1 MRKKLSL
8 ELRRELLT
16 RTAEDYASARK
27 GIKSQIVDQLVAATG
42 YGHKHAI
49 TLLNHPPGS
58 VSSSRPRRAR
68 YDERVKRALVTLW
81 TTANRICAK
90 RLVPFLPELIEVM
103 ERNGHLCLPADVRRK
118 LLTIS
123 PATADRL
130 LASERSSRHG
140 LSTTRPGSLLKKQI
154 KVRTFADWDDL
165 QPGFLEADLVAHCG
179 ESAAGS
185 FLHTLV
191 LVDVA
196 TGWTECVALLRRSEA
211 DVIGALNSLRGR
223 LPVPLL
229 GLDTDNGSEFIN
241 YEMLRYC
248 QREQITFTRSRVN
261 RKNDQAFVE
270 EKNGSVVRRL
280 IGYDRYEG
288 LGAWRA
294 LIQLYEILR
303 LYVNFFQPS
312 MKLIEKQRDGARVK
326 KRYDRAQTPYQRV
339 IASAYLTK
347 RKRERIERLY
357 RKLDPVTLLK
367 ELERRQD
374 HFWTFANGQRELE
387 GNDSP
392 RAMDAVVR
400 KYLVEITASQE
411 PSGIRRYRR
420 TKKPRTWR
428 TRKDPFAEVWP
439 EVRVQLEVN
448 PAQTAKA
455 LFVGLQQRYPGRF
468 FDGQLRTLQR
478 RVLAFG
484 NPGSGKTHLVCALG
498 QELILLGRRVLFSTC
513 ALLVQRLLRA
523 KIDLT
528 LEKELKKLDRF
539 EALIVDDIGY
549 VQQSREE
556 MEVFFT
562 LLAHRYERRSILLT
576 SNLIFS
582 DWERIFKDPMT
593 TVAAIDR
600 VVHHSVIL
608 ELNVSSYRM
617 ESAKKKQQETTK

>member
-42 YGHKHAI
+42 YGRKHAI

-68 YDERVKRALVTLW
+68 YDERVKQALVTLW

-223 LPVPLL
+223 LPVPL
-229 GLDTDNGSEFIN
+229 SSV
-241 YEMLRYC
+241 
-248 QREQITFTRSRVN
+248 TF
-261 RKNDQAFVE
+261 F
-270 EKNGSVVRRL
+270 L
-280 IGYDRYEG
+280 
-288 LGAWRA
+288 
-294 LIQLYEILR
+294 
-303 LYVNFFQPS
+303 
-312 MKLIEKQRDGARVK
+312 
-326 KRYDRAQTPYQRV
+326 
-339 IASAYLTK
+339 
-347 RKRERIERLY
+347 
-357 RKLDPVTLLK
+357 
-367 ELERRQD
+367 
-374 HFWTFANGQRELE
+374 
-387 GNDSP
+387 
-392 RAMDAVVR
+392 
-400 KYLVEITASQE
+400 
-411 PSGIRRYRR
+411 
-420 TKKPRTWR
+420 
-428 TRKDPFAEVWP
+428 
-439 EVRVQLEVN
+439 
-448 PAQTAKA
+448 
-455 LFVGLQQRYPGRF
+455 
-468 FDGQLRTLQR
+468 
-478 RVLAFG
+478 
-484 NPGSGKTHLVCALG
+484 
-498 QELILLGRRVLFSTC
+498 
-513 ALLVQRLLRA
+513 
-523 KIDLT
+523 
-528 LEKELKKLDRF
+528 
-539 EALIVDDIGY
+539 
-549 VQQSREE
+549 
-556 MEVFFT
+556 
-562 LLAHRYERRSILLT
+562 
-576 SNLIFS
+576 
-582 DWERIFKDPMT
+582 
-593 TVAAIDR
+593 
-600 VVHHSVIL
+600 
-608 ELNVSSYRM
+608 
-617 ESAKKKQQETTK
+617 

>member
-42 YGHKHAI
+42 YGRKHAI

-58 VSSSRPRRAR
+58 VSFSRPRRTR

-103 ERNGHLCLPADVRRK
+103 ERHGHLSLPADVREK

-123 PATADRL
+123 SATADRL
-130 LASERSSRHG
+130 LATERSNQRG
-140 LSTTRPGSLLKKQI
+140 VSTTRPGSLLKKQI

-191 LVDVA
+191 LVDIA

-270 EKNGSVVRRL
+270 EKNGSIVRRL

-347 RKRERIERLY
+347 RKRERIESLY

-392 RAMDAVVR
+392 REMDAVVR

-411 PSGIRRYRR
+411 PNGIRRYRR
-420 TKKPRTWR
+420 TKSPGLGG
-428 TRKDPFAEVWP
+428 P
-439 EVRVQLEVN
+439 ERIPLL
-448 PAQTAKA
+448 K
-455 LFVGLQQRYPGRF
+455 
-468 FDGQLRTLQR
+468 
-478 RVLAFG
+478 
-484 NPGSGKTHLVCALG
+484 SG
-498 QELILLGRRVLFSTC
+498 
-513 ALLVQRLLRA
+513 QRLVSNW
-523 KIDLT
+523 KPIP
-528 LEKELKKLDRF
+528 LKQPKRSSLGF
-539 EALIVDDIGY
+539 SNAIPVD
-549 VQQSREE
+549 
-556 MEVFFT
+556 
-562 LLAHRYERRSILLT
+562 
-576 SNLIFS
+576 FS
-582 DWERIFKDPMT
+582 MGNCGRCSDE
-593 TVAAIDR
+593 
-600 VVHHSVIL
+600 
-608 ELNVSSYRM
+608 
-617 ESAKKKQQETTK
+617 

>member
-1 MRKKLSL
+1 MPLP
-8 ELRRELLT
+8 
-16 RTAEDYASARK
+16 
-27 GIKSQIVDQLVAATG
+27 
-42 YGHKHAI
+42 
-49 TLLNHPPGS
+49 LLNNPPGS
-58 VSSSRPRRAR
+58 VGPSRPRRAR
-68 YDERVKRALVTLW
+68 YDERVKRPLVTLW

-90 RLVPFLPELIEVM
+90 RLVLFLPELIEVM
-103 ERNGHLCLPADVRRK
+103 ERNGRLSLPADVRGK

-123 PATADRL
+123 SATADRL

-191 LVDVA
+191 LVDIA

-241 YEMLRYC
+241 YEMLSYC

-261 RKNDQAFVE
+261 RKNDRAFVE
-270 EKNGSVVRRL
+270 EKNGSIVRRL

-347 RKRERIERLY
+347 RKREVDEMAEIATEAIEPPDDDHVSLPRRL
-357 RKLDPVTLLK
+357 
-367 ELERRQD
+367 E
-374 HFWTFANGQRELE
+374 E
-387 GNDSP
+387 GGEP
-392 RAMDAVVR
+392 RAV
-400 KYLVEITASQE
+400 
-411 PSGIRRYRR
+411 
-420 TKKPRTWR
+420 
-428 TRKDPFAEVWP
+428 
-439 EVRVQLEVN
+439 
-448 PAQTAKA
+448 
-455 LFVGLQQRYPGRF
+455 
-468 FDGQLRTLQR
+468 
-478 RVLAFG
+478 
-484 NPGSGKTHLVCALG
+484 
-498 QELILLGRRVLFSTC
+498 
-513 ALLVQRLLRA
+513 
-523 KIDLT
+523 LT
-528 LEKELKKLDRF
+528 LSGRLVL
-539 EALIVDDIGY
+539 V
-549 VQQSREE
+549 
-556 MEVFFT
+556 
-562 LLAHRYERRSILLT
+562 
-576 SNLIFS
+576 
-582 DWERIFKDPMT
+582 
-593 TVAAIDR
+593 DR
-600 VVHHSVIL
+600 VVADAGLAQSIPLQVEALGTVRLRYPRVADQHWRL
-608 ELNVSSYRM
+608 QNDRFCD
-617 ESAKKKQQETTK
+617 T

>member
-1 MRKKLSL
+1 M
-8 ELRRELLT
+8 
-16 RTAEDYASARK
+16 
-27 GIKSQIVDQLVAATG
+27 
-42 YGHKHAI
+42 
-49 TLLNHPPGS
+49 
-58 VSSSRPRRAR
+58 
-68 YDERVKRALVTLW
+68 
-81 TTANRICAK
+81 
-90 RLVPFLPELIEVM
+90 
-103 ERNGHLCLPADVRRK
+103 
-118 LLTIS
+118 
-123 PATADRL
+123 
-130 LASERSSRHG
+130 
-140 LSTTRPGSLLKKQI
+140 STTRPGSLLKKQI

-312 MKLIEKQRDGARVK
+312 MKLIEKQARRRTRQEALRSSPNSLPAHHCLWLSHQEEKGANREFVLEAGSGDLTQ
-326 KRYDRAQTPYQRV
+326 RTRATTRPF
-339 IASAYLTK
+339 
-347 RKRERIERLY
+347 
-357 RKLDPVTLLK
+357 LDPLLTDK
-367 ELERRQD
+367 GNWRGTTPPERWMLSSGSILSRSLP
-374 HFWTFANGQRELE
+374 HKKPN
-387 GNDSP
+387 
-392 RAMDAVVR
+392 
-400 KYLVEITASQE
+400 
-411 PSGIRRYRR
+411 GIRRYRR

-448 PAQTAKA
+448 PRSNSQSA
-455 LFVGLQQRYPGRF
+455 LRWASA
-468 FDGQLRTLQR
+468 TL
-478 RVLAFG
+478 
-484 NPGSGKTHLVCALG
+484 S
-498 QELILLGRRVLFSTC
+498 
-513 ALLVQRLLRA
+513 
-523 KIDLT
+523 
-528 LEKELKKLDRF
+528 
-539 EALIVDDIGY
+539 
-549 VQQSREE
+549 
-556 MEVFFT
+556 
-562 LLAHRYERRSILLT
+562 RSIFRWATADAAAT
-576 SNLIFS
+576 SEGL
-582 DWERIFKDPMT
+582 
-593 TVAAIDR
+593 A
-600 VVHHSVIL
+600 
-608 ELNVSSYRM
+608 
-617 ESAKKKQQETTK
+617 

>member
-1 MRKKLSL
+1 MRKKLSM
-8 ELRRELLT
+8 ELRRELLR

-27 GIKSQIVDQLVAATG
+27 RIKSQIVDQLVAATG
-42 YGHKHAI
+42 YGRKHAI
-49 TLLNHPPGS
+49 TLLNNPPS
-58 VSSSRPRRAR
+58 SISSSRPRRAR

-103 ERNGHLCLPADVRRK
+103 ERHGHLSLPADVRGK

-130 LASERSSRHG
+130 LATERSNQRG
-140 LSTTRPGSLLKKQI
+140 MSTTRPGSLLKKQI

-179 ESAAGS
+179 VSAAGS

-288 LGAWRA
+288 LGDWRA
-294 LIQLYEILR
+294 LIHLYEILR

-312 MKLIEKQRDGARVK
+312 MKLIEKQREGARVK
-326 KRYDRAQTPYQRV
+326 KRYDRAQTPYQRI
-339 IASAYLTK
+339 IASGYLTK
-347 RKRERIERLY
+347 RKRERIESLY

-367 ELERRQD
+367 ELEQRQD

-387 GNDSP
+387 ENDSP
-392 RAMDAVVR
+392 REMDAVVR

-411 PSGIRRYRR
+411 PNAIRRYRR

-468 FDGQLRTLQR
+468 FNGQLRTLQR
-478 RVLAFG
+478 RVRDWRREALYKAEIARVEPTASEIGSQSFPVAPPESRETGLA
-484 NPGSGKTHLVCALG
+484 PVA
-498 QELILLGRRVLFSTC
+498 
-513 ALLVQRLLRA
+513 LRA
-523 KIDLT
+523 PSP
-528 LEKELKKLDRF
+528 RPVVS
-539 EALIVDDIGY
+539 EARN
-549 VQQSREE
+549 Q
-556 MEVFFT
+556 
-562 LLAHRYERRSILLT
+562 
-576 SNLIFS
+576 
-582 DWERIFKDPMT
+582 
-593 TVAAIDR
+593 
-600 VVHHSVIL
+600 
-608 ELNVSSYRM
+608 
-617 ESAKKKQQETTK
+617 

>member
-42 YGHKHAI
+42 YGRKHAI
-49 TLLNHPPGS
+49 TLLNNPPGS

-68 YDERVKRALVTLW
+68 YDERVKQVLVTLW

-103 ERNGHLCLPADVRRK
+103 ERNGHLSLPADVRGK

-130 LASERSSRHG
+130 LATERINQRG
-140 LSTTRPGSLLKKQI
+140 VSTTRPGSLLKKQI

-179 ESAAGS
+179 VSAAGS

-312 MKLIEKQRDGARVK
+312 MKLIEKQRVGARVK
-326 KRYDRAQTPYQRV
+326 KRYDRAQTPYQRI
-339 IASAYLTK
+339 IASGYLTK
-347 RKRERIERLY
+347 RKRERIERFY
-357 RKLDPVTLLK
+357 RKLDPVILLK

-374 HFWTFANGQRELE
+374 YFWTFANGQRELE

-392 RAMDAVVR
+392 REMDAIVR

-411 PSGIRRYRR
+411 PKEIRRYRR

-448 PAQTAKA
+448 PAQTAKG
-455 LFVGLQQRYPGRF
+455 LFVGLQQRHPGQF

-478 RVLAFG
+478 RVRDWRREALYKAEIARVEPTASEIGFQSRPVAPPEGRETGLA
-484 NPGSGKTHLVCALG
+484 PVA
-498 QELILLGRRVLFSTC
+498 
-513 ALLVQRLLRA
+513 LRA
-523 KIDLT
+523 PSP
-528 LEKELKKLDRF
+528 RPVVS
-539 EALIVDDIGY
+539 EA
-549 VQQSREE
+549 
-556 MEVFFT
+556 
-562 LLAHRYERRSILLT
+562 RS
-576 SNLIFS
+576 
-582 DWERIFKDPMT
+582 
-593 TVAAIDR
+593 
-600 VVHHSVIL
+600 
-608 ELNVSSYRM
+608 
-617 ESAKKKQQETTK
+617 

>member
-1 MRKKLSL
+1 METAALCKPIQRSADLLRIPGTWVLTGLGKLLAVLGSFPQF
-8 ELRRELLT
+8 
-16 RTAEDYASARK
+16 RTAS
-27 GIKSQIVDQLVAATG
+27 
-42 YGHKHAI
+42 
-49 TLLNHPPGS
+49 
-58 VSSSRPRRAR
+58 
-68 YDERVKRALVTLW
+68 
-81 TTANRICAK
+81 TTASHTSFWR
-90 RLVPFLPELIEVM
+90 FLECQSIEATLTQ
-103 ERNGHLCLPADVRRK
+103 NGHLTHHEIPSV
-118 LLTIS
+118 
-123 PATADRL
+123 
-130 LASERSSRHG
+130 AS
-140 LSTTRPGSLLKKQI
+140 LRPGGHFPRIGWPVSPEYALKKQI

-179 ESAAGS
+179 VSAAGS

-294 LIQLYEILR
+294 LIHLYEILR

-312 MKLIEKQRDGARVK
+312 MKLIEKQREGARVK
-326 KRYDRAQTPYQRV
+326 KRYDRAQTPYQRI
-339 IASAYLTK
+339 IASGYLTK
-347 RKRERIERLY
+347 RKRERIESLY

-367 ELERRQD
+367 ELEQRQD

-392 RAMDAVVR
+392 REMDAVVR

-411 PSGIRRYRR
+411 PNAIRRYRR

-468 FDGQLRTLQR
+468 FNGQLRTLQR
-478 RVLAFG
+478 RVRDWRREALYKAEIARVEPTASEIGSQSRPVAPPEGRKTGLA
-484 NPGSGKTHLVCALG
+484 PVA
-498 QELILLGRRVLFSTC
+498 
-513 ALLVQRLLRA
+513 LRA
-523 KIDLT
+523 PSP
-528 LEKELKKLDRF
+528 RP
-539 EALIVDDIGY
+539 V
-549 VQQSREE
+549 VS
-556 MEVFFT
+556 EV
-562 LLAHRYERRSILLT
+562 RS
-576 SNLIFS
+576 
-582 DWERIFKDPMT
+582 
-593 TVAAIDR
+593 
-600 VVHHSVIL
+600 
-608 ELNVSSYRM
+608 
-617 ESAKKKQQETTK
+617 